1 MEAQTLGMPHLPI
14 VVIPHPLGG
23 LKPEEVEERA
33 KGAVE
38 EIVNTIV
45 LPVHELKQRE

>member
-33 KGAVE
+33 KEVIKE
-38 EIVNTIV
+38 TVNTIF
-45 LPVHELKQRE
+45 LPAHKLKQRQ